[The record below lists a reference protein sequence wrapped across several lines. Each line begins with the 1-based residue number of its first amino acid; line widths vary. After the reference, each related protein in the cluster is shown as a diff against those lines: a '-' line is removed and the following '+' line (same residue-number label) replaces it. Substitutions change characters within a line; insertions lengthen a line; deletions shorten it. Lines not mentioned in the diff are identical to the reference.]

1 MASLNKIFL
10 IGNLTR
16 NPDLRGTPGGASIC
30 ELGLAVN
37 RRYTSNGQEKEEV
50 VFIDVNAWGKIAESC
65 HRNLS
70 KGSQIMVEGRLTMDQ
85 WQDRNSGETR
95 RKIIV
100 TADNIQFLPSS
111 NRNQSAENSSGN
123 SSGGIDPSYA
133 PGGYGNNGRW

>member
-1 MASLNKIFL
+1 MASLNKIYL

-85 WQDRNSGETR
+85 WQDRNTGETR

-111 NRNQSAENSSGN
+111 NRSQAAENSSGN
-123 SSGGIDPSYA
+123 SSGSYND
-133 PGGYGNNGRW
+133 NNRW

>member
-50 VFIDVNAWGKIAESC
+50 VFIDVNVWGKIAESC
-65 HRNLS
+65 HRNLT
-70 KGSQIMVEGRLTMDQ
+70 KGSQIMVEGRLTMDK

-111 NRNQSAENSSGN
+111 NRSQGAENSSGN
-123 SSGGIDPSYA
+123 SSGGVDPNYA
-133 PGGYGNNGRW
+133 PGGYGNNRW

>member
-65 HRNLS
+65 HRNLT

-85 WQDRNSGETR
+85 WQDRKSGETR

-100 TADNIQFLPSS
+100 TADNIQFLTSS
-111 NRNQSAENSSGN
+111 NRAENSSGN
-123 SSGGIDPSYA
+123 SSGGYND
-133 PGGYGNNGRW
+133 NNNRW

>member
-100 TADNIQFLPSS
+100 TAENIQFLPSS
-111 NRNQSAENSSGN
+111 NRSQSAESSSGN
-123 SSGGIDPSYA
+123 SSGGVDPNYA
-133 PGGYGNNGRW
+133 PGGYGDNNRW

>member
-10 IGNLTR
+10 LGNITR

-50 VFIDVNAWGKIAESC
+50 VFVDVNVWGKLAEVC

-95 RKIIV
+95 KKLIV
-100 TADNIQFLPSS
+100 TAENIQFLSGS
-111 NRNQSAENSSGN
+111 GRSQNSENSSGN
-123 SSGGIDPSYA
+123 PAGGVDPSYA
-133 PGGYGNNGRW
+133 PGGYNDNNR

>member
-1 MASLNKIFL
+1 MAGLNKIFL

-37 RRYTSNGQEKEEV
+37 RKYTSNGQDKEEV
-50 VFIDVNAWGKIAESC
+50 VFVDVNVWGKQADAC

-111 NRNQSAENSSGN
+111 NRSQAAENSSGN
-123 SSGGIDPSYA
+123 
-133 PGGYGNNGRW
+133 NRW

>member
-16 NPDLRGTPGGASIC
+16 NPDLRGTPSGASVC
-30 ELGLAVN
+30 ELGIAVN

-65 HRNLS
+65 HRNLT
-70 KGSQIMVEGRLTMDQ
+70 KGSKIMVEGRLTMDQ
-85 WQDRNSGETR
+85 WQDRNSGEAR

-100 TADNIQFLPSS
+100 TADNIQFLPNA
-111 NRNQSAENSSGN
+111 NRSQSAESSSGN
-123 SSGGIDPSYA
+123 SSGGVDQNYA
-133 PGGYGNNGRW
+133 PGSYCDDNRW